1 MKFTFI
7 LSQITPSRLPHYN
20 YAVGALSASL
30 KEAGQKTSLLHYIK
44 PVSEKELIK
53 SILEESPDI
62 VGFTAATNA
71 FHHVKQMAMCL
82 KRHFDFPIICGDV
95 HPTLAPESSISEEGI
110 DIICIGEGEGAL
122 IDLCNKMERGED
134 ITSIP
139 NLWVKRD
146 GEVFKN
152 PPRPLIENLDS
163 LPFQDRSIFDYENLN
178 ESKNGVARVMVSR
191 GCPYDCTYC
200 CNSQIREVYENKG
213 KYVRFNSVD
222 RVLAEM
228 EQMIKTY
235 PFIEF
240 LLFNDDILPLKMDWL
255 RQFAEE
261 YPERIGLP
269 FRCNC
274 RPDLLNEERVKLLRK
289 AGCAKVNIGV
299 ESGNKYIRSKV
310 LNRNIT
316 RNQMI
321 DAFALCRKE
330 GIATQAYNMVGLPF
344 ENPSSILDTIKLNAQ
359 IQPDMTQRSIFYP
372 YPKTKLY
379 DICHKNKFLTQ
390 KEFDTFF
397 EGTILSQPT
406 ISEAQVNFAF
416 QFFYLFLRSYILCQK
431 LPPPLRTLGERTLD
445 FFFTS
450 NVIPH
455 RLLAASKKAIM
466 SMLYKFHA
474 FLRQK
479 RFAYLYSLL
488 MFLRS
493 KKEGRL
499 RVIED

>member
-7 LSQITPSRLPHYN
+7 FPQITPTRLHNYN
-20 YAVGALSASL
+20 HAAGALSASL
-30 KEAGQKTSLLHYIK
+30 KEAGHKTSLLHYVK

-53 SILEESPDI
+53 AIFEESPDI

-71 FHHVKQMAMCL
+71 FPYVKQMAIWL
-82 KRHFDFPIICGDV
+82 KRHFNFPIICGGI
-95 HPTLAPESSISEEGI
+95 HPTLAPESSVNEEGI

-122 IDLCNKMERGED
+122 VDLCNKMEMGED

-139 NLWVKRD
+139 NLWVKKD
-146 GEVFKN
+146 GQVFKN
-152 PPRPLIENLDS
+152 LPRPLIENLDS
-163 LPFQDRSIFDYENLN
+163 LPFQDRGIFDYENLT

-200 CNSQIREVYENKG
+200 CSSQMRKVYENKG
-213 KYVRFNSVD
+213 KYVRFHSVD

-240 LLFNDDILPLKMDWL
+240 LLFHDDILPLKMDWL

-261 YPERIGLP
+261 YPKRIGLP

-274 RPDLLNEERVKLLRK
+274 RPDLLNEERAKLLRH

-299 ESGNKYIRSKV
+299 ESGNEYIRIKV
-310 LNRNIT
+310 LNRNIAQ
-316 RNQMI
+316 NQI
-321 DAFALCRKE
+321 IHAFALCKKE
-330 GIATQAYNMVGLPF
+330 GIVTHAYNMVGLPF
-344 ENPSSILDTIKLNAQ
+344 ENLSSILDTIKLNAK
-359 IQPDMTQRSIFYP
+359 IQPDMTRPSIFYP
-372 YPKTKLY
+372 YLKTRLY
-379 DICHKNKFLTQ
+379 DICHKNKFLAHR
-390 KEFDTFF
+390 EFDTFF

-416 QFFYLFLRSYILCQK
+416 QFFYLFLRSYMLCQK
-431 LPPPLRTLGERTLD
+431 LPPPLQTLGEKALD

-450 NVIPH
+450 SIMPH
-455 RLLAASKKAIM
+455 RLLTASKKTIM